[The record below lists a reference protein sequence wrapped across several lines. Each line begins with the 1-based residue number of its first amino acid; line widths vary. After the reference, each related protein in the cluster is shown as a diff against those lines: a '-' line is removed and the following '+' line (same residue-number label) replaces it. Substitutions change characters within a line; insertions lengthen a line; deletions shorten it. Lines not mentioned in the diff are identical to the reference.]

1 MWRMALLLR
10 RKKRFDQTLHVV
22 VSFSFVLVNSLNNK
36 ERILEKLW
44 IKIGAKR

>member
-1 MWRMALLLR
+1 MWRMGLFSL
-10 RKKRFDQTLHVV
+10 KNKTLHVV

-36 ERILEKLW
+36 ERILKKLW